1 MSFPG
6 PPDRPYGEIGDGV
19 DHEHRGGPMPTYVA
33 LTYTADVDW
42 SAPEQ
47 AAEMAEYGEFG
58 QAAATVVGGGVALY
72 PTATATTVRVR
83 GGKGGDVVTSD
94 GPYAE
99 TKEVLTG
106 FYTLECADLDEAIA
120 VAARIPAAWH
130 GGAVEVRP
138 VLEMETSAA
147 GA

>member
-1 MSFPG
+1 
-6 PPDRPYGEIGDGV
+6 
-19 DHEHRGGPMPTYVA
+19 MPTYVA

-47 AAEMAEYGEFG
+47 AGEMDEYREFG
-58 QAAATVVGGGVALY
+58 RAAAAVVRGGHALY

-83 GGKGGDVVTSD
+83 GGKGGQVVTSD

-106 FYTLECADLDEAIA
+106 FYLLDCADLDEAVA
-120 VAARIPAAWH
+120 VAARMPAAWN
-130 GGAVEVRP
+130 GAVEVRP
-138 VLEMETSAA
+138 VIELGA
-147 GA
+147 GGGDA